1 MRYELTIQGR
11 IVRTSVLIDPSSI
24 ESTGGIVIAPDRG
37 LAWLVTARRGAIWD
51 VLR

>member
-1 MRYELTIQGR
+1 MRYELSIQGR
-11 IVRTSVLIDPSSI
+11 IVQTSVLIDPSSI
-24 ESTGGIVIAPDRG
+24 ESTGGVVIAPDRG